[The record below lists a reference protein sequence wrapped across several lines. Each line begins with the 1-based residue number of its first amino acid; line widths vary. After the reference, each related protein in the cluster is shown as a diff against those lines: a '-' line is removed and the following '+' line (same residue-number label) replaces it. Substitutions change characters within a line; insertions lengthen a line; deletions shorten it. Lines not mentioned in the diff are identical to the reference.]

1 LSPPPAFH
9 IPTPSRADASWN
21 RRAATMSPI
30 ILREFSAVR
39 NEVRGIRATQL
50 RWSGSLAC
58 QTKLGRRGDLWQPAF
73 APRFGGAAFACDR
86 EQRLASPTGAALMY
100 SEDSIRIELAG
111 HANEQAA
118 SALIDANELVLRCGS
133 GGLA

>member
-1 LSPPPAFH
+1 MIGSAPTATSSAHQEEHQLEHEDRDDRLLQKLVARHRDLLNGEPVTSSRVSCLSPPPAFH

-58 QTKLGRRGDLWQPAF
+58 QTKLGRRGDL
-73 APRFGGAAFACDR
+73 
-86 EQRLASPTGAALMY
+86 
-100 SEDSIRIELAG
+100 
-111 HANEQAA
+111 
-118 SALIDANELVLRCGS
+118 
-133 GGLA
+133 